1 MHHHGQHSLYL
12 YLWSRCLCLRR
23 QHLLLANRPHRR
35 RLWHSPNLPGA
46 AALAAAALALTSA
59 IPSWES
65 TIAALAFALA
75 LAFAS
80 AFALAASA
88 FALTTTAFASVA
100 HDVRP

>member
-1 MHHHGQHSLYL
+1 MGGYGSGSVSA
-12 YLWSRCLCLRR
+12 LWGVS
-23 QHLLLANRPHRR
+23 R
-35 RLWHSPNLPGA
+35 RLSLRGA
-46 AALAAAALALTSA
+46 AAPALALTSA

-65 TIAALAFALA
+65 TIAAPALALA